1 MTYRRMFD
9 SASVPELILA
19 TARDPAIRVRPALWA
34 EGRALDYS
42 ALVDCITRVSGMLIA
57 RGLRRGE
64 RVALIARR
72 SVEAVAG
79 VFGIMAAGGAACV
92 VDERLPPAELGVRLR
107 SAEIGWLL
115 ADAMHRELAGA
126 ATGSKRVQLEDAA
139 RATPRAIEDIGHG
152 DDALL
157 VMTSGST
164 GTPKAVLLTHGN
176 LLSNAYGVAE
186 RTGVTPEDRLLH
198 ILPLHHTNGTN
209 NLLIVPFG
217 CGASVVMLARFQAET
232 FFHEIA
238 THHPTYVT
246 GVATHYSRLLAH
258 TPPPEAL
265 SSLRFL
271 RSGAAPLGAQ
281 LHREIERHLGLP
293 LVHSYGLSEDTC
305 TATMNP
311 PAARRIGTV
320 GTALAGQ
327 RVAVLEPGSEQT
339 VPPGSEGE
347 ICIAGPSLMKGYV
360 PPAVHRDGPSIR
372 NGWLRTGD
380 LGWLDGDG
388 FLTVSGR
395 LKEIIIRGGEN
406 LSPGRI
412 EEAILRNATV
422 RACCVVGAPDADLGE
437 VPVAFVVA
445 ADGAAVR
452 PEAVQDQVRAELPRA
467 CVPARVVVLGALPE
481 IGIGKID
488 RAALRRL
495 AAGA

>member
-1 MTYRRMFD
+1 
-9 SASVPELILA
+9 
-19 TARDPAIRVRPALWA
+19 
-34 EGRALDYS
+34 
-42 ALVDCITRVSGMLIA
+42 MLIA
-57 RGLRRGE
+57 HGLSRGE

-72 SVEAVAG
+72 SVDAVAG
-79 VFGIMAAGGAACV
+79 VFGTMAAGGTVCV
-92 VDERLPPAELGVRLR
+92 VDERLPPLELGVRLR
-107 SAEIGWLL
+107 SAAIGWVL
-115 ADAMHRELAGA
+115 ADETHRELAGA
-126 ATGSKRVQLEDAA
+126 AAQLKRLQLEDAA
-139 RATPRAIEDIGHG
+139 RAAPRTIESIGHG

-164 GTPKAVLLTHGN
+164 GSPKAVLLTHGN

-209 NLLIVPFG
+209 NLLIVPFS
-217 CGASVVMLARFQAET
+217 CGASVVMLERFHAET
-232 FFHEIA
+232 FFQEIA
-238 THHPTYVT
+238 VHRPTYVT
-246 GVATHYSRLLAH
+246 GVATHYSRLL
-258 TPPPEAL
+258 TQSPPPGAL

-293 LVHSYGLSEDTC
+293 LIHSYGLSEDTC

-327 RVAVLEPGSEQT
+327 RVAVLAPGSEEP
-339 VPPGSEGE
+339 VPARSEGE

-360 PPAVHRDGPSIR
+360 PAAVHRDGPSIR

-388 FLTVSGR
+388 YLTVSGR

-412 EEAILRNATV
+412 EEAILRNPAV

-445 ADGAAVR
+445 GDGATVR
-452 PEAVQDQVRAELPRA
+452 PDAIQDQVRAELPRA

-488 RAALRRL
+488 RAALKRL
-495 AAGA
+495 AAKA

>member
-1 MTYRRMFD
+1 MFD
-9 SASVPELILA
+9 AASVPELILA
-19 TARDPAIRVRPALWA
+19 TARDPAIRARPALWA
-34 EGRALDYS
+34 EGRTLDYA
-42 ALVDCITRVSGMLIA
+42 ALADAITRISGMLLE

-64 RVALIARR
+64 RVALVARR
-72 SVEAVAG
+72 SADAVAG
-79 VFGIMAAGGAACV
+79 VLGIMAAGGAACV

-107 SAEIGWLL
+107 SAEVSWLL
-115 ADAMHRELAGA
+115 ADASHGALADAMAGL
-126 ATGSKRVQLEDAA
+126 KRARLEDAA
-139 RATPRAIEDIGHG
+139 RAANCTIDDLGRG

-164 GTPKAVLLTHGN
+164 GAPKAVLLTQGN
-176 LLSNAYGVAE
+176 LLSNACGVAE

-198 ILPLHHTNGTN
+198 VLPLHHTNGTN
-209 NLLIVPFG
+209 NLLIVPFC
-217 CGASVVMLARFQAET
+217 CGASVVMLERFQAET
-232 FFHEIA
+232 FFQEIA
-238 THHPTYVT
+238 AHRPTYVT

-258 TPPPEAL
+258 TPPPGAL
-265 SSLRFL
+265 ASLRFL

-281 LHREIERHLGLP
+281 LHRDIERHLGLP
-293 LVHSYGLSEDTC
+293 LIHSYGLSEDTC

-311 PAARRIGTV
+311 PVARRIGTV

-327 RVAVLEPGSEQT
+327 RVAVLAPDNEKP
-339 VPPGSEGE
+339 VPVGSEGE

-360 PPAVHRDGPSIR
+360 PPLGHRDGPSIR

-380 LGWLDGDG
+380 LGWLDDDG
-388 FLTVSGR
+388 YLTVSGR

-412 EEAILRNATV
+412 EEAILRNPAV

-445 ADGAAVR
+445 GT
-452 PEAVQDQVRAELPRA
+452 
-467 CVPARVVVLGALPE
+467 LPE

-488 RAALRRL
+488 RAALKRL
-495 AAGA
+495 ASSP

>member
-1 MTYRRMFD
+1 MSYRRIFD
-9 SASVPELILA
+9 AASVPEVILA
-19 TARDPAIRVRPALWA
+19 TARDPAIRARPALWA
-34 EGRALDYS
+34 EGRTLDYS
-42 ALVDCITRVSGMLIA
+42 ALADAVTRVSSLLLE

-72 SVEAVAG
+72 SVDAVAG
-79 VFGIMAAGGAACV
+79 ALGIMAAGGAVCV

-115 ADAMHRELAGA
+115 ADATHRELAGA
-126 ATGSKRVQLEDAA
+126 AAELKRVELEDAA
-139 RATPRAIEDIGHG
+139 RASPRAREGIGHG

-198 ILPLHHTNGTN
+198 LLPLHHTNGTN
-209 NLLIVPFG
+209 NLLIVPFC
-217 CGASVVMLARFQAET
+217 CGASVVMLARFHAET
-232 FFHEIA
+232 LFHEIA
-238 THHPTYVT
+238 THRPTYVT

-258 TPPPEAL
+258 EPPPGAL
-265 SSLRFL
+265 ASLRFL
-271 RSGAAPLGAQ
+271 RSGAAPLNAQ
-281 LHREIERHLGLP
+281 LHRDIERHLGLP
-293 LVHSYGLSEDTC
+293 LIHSYGLSEDTC

-327 RVAVLEPGSEQT
+327 RVAVLAPGSEQP
-339 VPPGSEGE
+339 VAVGSEGE

-360 PPAVHRDGPSIR
+360 PPAGHADGPSIR

-380 LGWLDGDG
+380 LGWLDGEG
-388 FLTVSGR
+388 YLTVSGR
-395 LKEIIIRGGEN
+395 LKEIILRGGEN

-412 EEAILRNATV
+412 EEAILRNSAV

-445 ADGAAVR
+445 GDGASVR
-452 PEAVQDQVRAELPRA
+452 PEAIQDQVRAELPRA

-488 RAALRRL
+488 RAALKRL

>member
-1 MTYRRMFD
+1 MSYR
-9 SASVPELILA
+9 SILEASSVPERILA
-19 TARDPAIRVRPALWA
+19 TARDPVIGGRPALWA
-34 EGRALDYS
+34 EGRTLDYA
-42 ALVDCITRVSGMLIA
+42 ALSNSIARASGLLIE

-72 SVEAVAG
+72 SADAVAG

-107 SAEIGWLL
+107 SAEIECLL
-115 ADAMHRELAGA
+115 ADDTHGALAA
-126 ATGSKRVQLEDAA
+126 AVPRVRRVRLEDSA
-139 RATPRAIEDIGHG
+139 RAAPRTIDDIGRGH
-152 DDALL
+152 DALL

-164 GTPKAVLLTHGN
+164 GTPKSVLLTHGN

-198 ILPLHHTNGTN
+198 LLPLHHTNGIN
-209 NLLIVPFG
+209 NLLIVPFC
-217 CGASVVMLARFQAET
+217 CGASVIMLERFHPQT
-232 FFHEIA
+232 FFQEIA
-238 THHPTYVT
+238 AHRPTYVT
-246 GVATHYSRLLAH
+246 GVATHYSRLLAL
-258 TPPPEAL
+258 TPPPGAL
-265 SSLRFL
+265 ASVRFL

-281 LHREIERHLGLP
+281 LHRDVERHLGLP
-293 LVHSYGLSEDTC
+293 LIHSYGLSEDTC

-327 RVAVLEPGSEQT
+327 RVAVLAPGGEQP
-339 VPPGSEGE
+339 VPAGSEGE

-360 PPAVHRDGPSIR
+360 PPAGHGDGPSIR
-372 NGWLRTGD
+372 NGWLCTGD

-388 FLTVSGR
+388 YLTVSGR

-412 EEAILRNATV
+412 EEAILRDPSV
-422 RACCVVGAPDADLGE
+422 RACCVVGAPDPDLGE

-445 ADGAAVR
+445 RDGVSVR
-452 PEAVQDQVRAELPRA
+452 PEAIQDCVRAELPRA
-467 CVPARVVVLGALPE
+467 SVPARVVVLGALPE

-488 RAALRRL
+488 RAALKQL
-495 AAGA
+495 ASRA

>member
-1 MTYRRMFD
+1 MTYRRIFE

-19 TARDPAIRVRPALWA
+19 TARDPAIRGRAALWA
-34 EGRALDYS
+34 EGRTLEYS
-42 ALVDCITRVSGMLIA
+42 ALADAIARVSGMLIA
-57 RGLRRGE
+57 RGLRRGD

-72 SVEAVAG
+72 SVDAVAG
-79 VFGIMAAGGAACV
+79 VFGIMAAGGTVCV
-92 VDERLPPAELGVRLR
+92 VDERLPPPELGVRLR
-107 SAEIGWLL
+107 SAAIGWVL
-115 ADAMHRELAGA
+115 ADATHRELAGA
-126 ATGSKRVQLEDAA
+126 AADLKRVQLEDAS
-139 RATPRAIEDIGHG
+139 RAAPRTIEEVRHA

-164 GTPKAVLLTHGN
+164 GAPKAVLLTHGN

-258 TPPPEAL
+258 TPPPGSL

-281 LHREIERHLGLP
+281 LHREVERHLGLP

-327 RVAVLEPGSEQT
+327 RVAVLEPGSEQP

-347 ICIAGPSLMKGYV
+347 ICVAGPSLMKGYV

-388 FLTVSGR
+388 YLSVSGR

-412 EEAILRNATV
+412 EEAILRNPAV

-445 ADGAAVR
+445 RDGVAVR
-452 PEAVQDQVRAELPRA
+452 TGTIQERVQAELPRSY
-467 CVPARVVVLGALPE
+467 VPARVIMLEALPE

>member
-1 MTYRRMFD
+1 MFD
-9 SASVPELILA
+9 AASVPEVILA
-19 TARDPAIRVRPALWA
+19 TARDPAIRARPALWA
-34 EGRALDYS
+34 EGRTLDYS
-42 ALVDCITRVSGMLIA
+42 ALADAITRVSGMLLE
-57 RGLRRGE
+57 RGLHRGE

-72 SVEAVAG
+72 SADAVAG
-79 VFGIMAAGGAACV
+79 VLGIMAASGAACV
-92 VDERLPPAELGVRLR
+92 VDPRLPPAELGVRLR
-107 SAEIGWLL
+107 SADIGWLL
-115 ADAMHRELAGA
+115 ADATHGELAGA
-126 ATGSKRVQLEDAA
+126 AAGLKRVRLEDAA
-139 RATPRAIEDIGHG
+139 RAANRTVDDLGRG

-164 GTPKAVLLTHGN
+164 GAPKAVLLTHGN

-198 ILPLHHTNGTN
+198 LLPLHHTNGTN
-209 NLLIVPFG
+209 NLLIVPF
-217 CGASVVMLARFQAET
+217 CRGASVAMLERFQAET

-238 THHPTYVT
+238 AHRPTYVT

-258 TPPPEAL
+258 TPPPGAL
-265 SSLRFL
+265 ASLRFL

-281 LHREIERHLGLP
+281 LHRDIEHHLGLP
-293 LVHSYGLSEDTC
+293 VIHSYGLSEDTC

-327 RVAVLEPGSEQT
+327 RVAVLAPGGENP
-339 VPPGSEGE
+339 VPVGSEGE
-347 ICIAGPSLMKGYV
+347 ICITGPSLMKGYV
-360 PPAVHRDGPSIR
+360 PPAGHGDGPSIR

-380 LGWLDGDG
+380 LGWLDGG
-388 FLTVSGR
+388 GYLTVSGR
-395 LKEIIIRGGEN
+395 LKDIIIRGGEN

-412 EEAILRNATV
+412 EEAILRSPAV

-445 ADGAAVR
+445 SDGATVR
-452 PEAVQDQVRAELPRA
+452 PGTIQDHVRAELPRA

-481 IGIGKID
+481 IGIGKVD
-488 RAALRRL
+488 RAALKRL
-495 AAGA
+495 ASSA

>member
-1 MTYRRMFD
+1 MLD
-9 SASVPELILA
+9 AASVPELILA
-19 TARDPAIRVRPALWA
+19 TARDPAIRARPALSA
-34 EGRALDYS
+34 EGRSLDYS
-42 ALVDCITRVSGMLIA
+42 ALADAITRVSGMLIE

-72 SVEAVAG
+72 STDAAAG
-79 VFGIMAAGGAACV
+79 ALGIMAAGGAACV

-115 ADAMHRELAGA
+115 ADTTHRELADGA
-126 ATGSKRVQLEDAA
+126 GDLTRVQLKDAA
-139 RATPRAIEDIGHG
+139 RAAPRTIEDIGRG

-164 GTPKAVLLTHGN
+164 GAPKAVLLTHGN

-198 ILPLHHTNGTN
+198 ILPLHHTNGIN
-209 NLLIVPFG
+209 NLLIVPF
-217 CGASVVMLARFQAET
+217 CRGASVVMLARFQAET

-238 THHPTYVT
+238 THRPTYVT

-258 TPPPEAL
+258 TPPPGAL
-265 SSLRFL
+265 ASLRFL

-293 LVHSYGLSEDTC
+293 LIHSYGLSEDTC

-311 PAARRIGTV
+311 PTARRIGTV
-320 GTALAGQ
+320 GTALPGQ
-327 RVAVLEPGSEQT
+327 RVAVLTPGNET
-339 VPPGSEGE
+339 PVAAGSEGE

-360 PPAVHRDGPSIR
+360 PPAGHRDGPSIR

-380 LGWLDGDG
+380 LGSLDGDG
-388 FLTVSGR
+388 YLTVSGR
-395 LKEIIIRGGEN
+395 VKEIIIRGGEN

-412 EEAILRNATV
+412 EDAIMRNPAV

-445 ADGAAVR
+445 SDGATVK
-452 PEAVQDQVRAELPRA
+452 PEAIQDQVRAELPRS
-467 CVPARVVVLGALPE
+467 CVPARILVLGALPE

-488 RAALRRL
+488 RAALKRL

>member
-1 MTYRRMFD
+1 MFD
-9 SASVPELILA
+9 AASVPELIFA
-19 TARDPAIRVRPALWA
+19 TAHDPAIRARPALWA

-42 ALVDCITRVSGMLIA
+42 ELADAITRVSGMLLE
-57 RGLRRGE
+57 RGLRRGD

-72 SVEAVAG
+72 SADAVAG
-79 VFGIMAAGGAACV
+79 VLGIMAAGGAACV
-92 VDERLPPAELGVRLR
+92 VDPRLPPAELGVRLG
-107 SAEIGWLL
+107 SAGIGWLA
-115 ADAMHRELAGA
+115 ADATHDALAGA
-126 ATGSKRVQLEDAA
+126 AAGLKRVRLEDVA
-139 RATPRAIEDIGHG
+139 RAAPRKVDDIGRS

-164 GTPKAVLLTHGN
+164 GAPKAVLLTHGN
-176 LLSNAYGVAE
+176 LLSNAFGVAE

-198 ILPLHHTNGTN
+198 LLPLHHTNGIN
-209 NLLIVPFG
+209 NLLIVPF
-217 CGASVVMLARFQAET
+217 CRGASVVMLERFQAET

-238 THHPTYVT
+238 THRPTYIT

-258 TPPPEAL
+258 TPPRGAL
-265 SSLRFL
+265 ASLRFL

-281 LHREIERHLGLP
+281 LHRDVERHFGLP
-293 LVHSYGLSEDTC
+293 LIHSYGLSEDTC

-327 RVAVLEPGSEQT
+327 RVAVLAPGGET
-339 VPPGSEGE
+339 PVAAGSEGE

-360 PPAVHRDGPSIR
+360 PPAGHADGPSIR

-380 LGWLDGDG
+380 LGRLDGEG
-388 FLTVSGR
+388 YLTVSGR

-412 EEAILRNATV
+412 EEAVLRHPAV
-422 RACCVVGAPDADLGE
+422 RACCVVGAPDADRGE
-437 VPVAFVVA
+437 IPVAFVVA
-445 ADGAAVR
+445 RGGSS
-452 PEAVQDQVRAELPRA
+452 VQQRAIQDHVRAELPRA
-467 CVPARVVVLGALPE
+467 CVPERVIVLDALPE

-488 RAALRRL
+488 REALKRL
-495 AAGA
+495 AAKA